1 MPAASGT
8 QHDPAPDSPA
18 PDHEP
23 TAPAAASAAAAPA
36 PIRSS
41 LRNVNISA
49 GRGGSCG

>member
-1 MPAASGT
+1 MPSASGT
-8 QHDPAPDSPA
+8 QQDPPPDPILTPPPLPGPRSP
-18 PDHEP
+18 P
-23 TAPAAASAAAAPA
+23 PA